1 LLRLDYEYLDNDLP
15 WRITEYGPGPVSTPT
30 VQAVTT
36 FAYDRRGRV
45 TEEARMYFPDPSDA
59 TQNYDLQYA
68 YDAGGNRTVKIDG
81 FNDRRVEYHYDV
93 DADADPAVYASR
105 NNRLMWYETINTA
118 PNPDVTLSKTY
129 YVYAYD
135 STDERRAGKSD
146 GNVTRIITEHV
157 AESAASGAEGGQR
170 GLRGGARPA
179 FKVRDA
185 QDERAGDSS
194 GASTAAACGAGQTL
208 YTAVRLGYA
217 ANGRAVTF
225 VHDESWCAVAG
236 QTTCA
241 PGTTNQYAVAWAREF
256 RYDGARAR
264 YMNRELDPAGLL
276 VYPPVYTGL
285 STTWSDYDGDE
296 AYGDFNVASGVPTP
310 ADSYE
315 PGVWRK
321 VGGVADYLH
330 SDMLGTLRQT
340 TGSTGSAGTSRVFT
354 AFGERLPGS
363 ATDRF
368 GYVGAWGYESHADFP
383 YLHVGARYYD
393 PSSGRFLQRDPIGI
407 AGGGNVYQYV
417 KEIPTSSI
425 DPLGFSVGLLPGPQG
440 KPWDPG
446 APRQP
451 GPDPRPPPQPAPPP
465 SPPPPPITYPH
476 QGILQTPIGAIV
488 YIHDKAIIIVVG
500 MPSALLGDFILTASG
515 VPWWYHGNGSQF
527 MYCTSRMWD
536 LLLE

>member
-1 LLRLDYEYLDNDLP
+1 VTRIEYRNCVRLTVLRLDYEYLDNDLP
-15 WRITEYGPGPVSTPT
+15 WRITEYGAGPVSTPT

-36 FAYDRRGRV
+36 FTYDRRGRV

-118 PNPDVTLSKTY
+118 PNPEVTLSKTY

-170 GLRGGARPA
+170 GLRGGACPEPRRDRPA
-179 FKVRDA
+179 FKARETD
-185 QDERAGDSS
+185 DERAGDSS
-194 GASTAAACGAGQTL
+194 DANTAAACGAGQTL

-241 PGTTNQYAVAWAREF
+241 PATTNQYAVAWAREF

-264 YMNRELDPAGLL
+264 HLNCTLDPVAFKIGSIAELDA
-276 VYPPVYTGL
+276 VWT
-285 STTWSDYDGDE
+285 DYDGDE
-296 AYGDFNVASGVPTP
+296 VYGDYRVTPGYPPTIGP
-310 ADSYE
+310 LAEYE

-330 SDMLGTLRQT
+330 NDHLGTLRLTTAT
-340 TGSTGSAGTSRVFT
+340 TGALSASDVFT
-354 AFGERLPGS
+354 GFGERIVGS
-363 ATDRF
+363 ADRF
-368 GYVGAWGYESHADFP
+368 GYVGAWGYQAHADFP
-383 YLHVGARYYD
+383 FLHVGARYYD
-393 PSSGRFLQRDPIGI
+393 PSSGRFLQRDPVGI
-407 AGGGNVYQYV
+407 RGGLNVYGYV
-417 KEIPTSSI
+417 RQSPASHI
-425 DPLGFSVGLLPGPQG
+425 DPLGLWDWFEATKWGIAGACTGILGLLAAPAITPIVIV
-440 KPWDPG
+440 G
-446 APRQP
+446 AVAAPII
-451 GPDPRPPPQPAPPP
+451 GVVAGGLEEGDLPAPALPSYPREDCMRGCYGEDPP
-465 SPPPPPITYPH
+465 
-476 QGILQTPIGAIV
+476 A
-488 YIHDKAIIIVVG
+488 D
-500 MPSALLGDFILTASG
+500 
-515 VPWWYHGNGSQF
+515 VPAAGPRG
-527 MYCTSRMWD
+527 
-536 LLLE
+536 